1 MCLNL
6 CAPIASMFAMLALN
20 ANRQWLT
27 WEGPPG
33 SLQEGIKG
41 TMDTSDCL
49 VFDNNEADR
58 FAQDGIIR
66 ILVTIFKE

>member
-1 MCLNL
+1 M
-6 CAPIASMFAMLALN
+6 AS
-20 ANRQWLT
+20 T
-27 WEGPPG
+27 SPPTFVYAQFG
-33 SLQEGIKG
+33 
-41 TMDTSDCL
+41 DTSDRL